1 LQFWKNYFRKFL
13 NLGNTLLRSLKK
25 LFENSEVSNA
35 LDSNNDLVV
44 LVGLM
49 IEAANTDGNISQEEL
64 DKISYSLI
72 NTFNEDQAVVEN
84 ILNNSLQN
92 KDSSRSLHYYTS
104 KINKIFSDDK
114 KLLLIETLWEIILSD
129 NKIHDFESSLI
140 RRLAGLLYISDVNC
154 GNAKI
159 RAQRKLQSRD
169 NK

>member
-1 LQFWKNYFRKFL
+1 M
-13 NLGNTLLRSLKK
+13 LRSLKK

-35 LDSNNDLVV
+35 IDSNNDLAV

-72 NTFNEDQAVVEN
+72 NTFNEDKAVVEN
-84 ILNNSLQN
+84 ILNNSLKN
-92 KDSSRSLHYYTS
+92 KDSSRSLYYYTS

-159 RAQRKLQSRD
+159 RAQRKLQSRN